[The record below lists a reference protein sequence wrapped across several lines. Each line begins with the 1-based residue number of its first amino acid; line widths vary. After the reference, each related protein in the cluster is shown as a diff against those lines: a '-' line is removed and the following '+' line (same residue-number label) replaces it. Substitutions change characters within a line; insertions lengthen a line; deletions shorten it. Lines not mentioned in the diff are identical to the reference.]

1 MVNNSS
7 NDNEKFDS
15 IRELVIRMK
24 WWFLAAIVV
33 IIVVIA
39 AIIGTHREPVQQ
51 AKTSSAYVI
60 SDEDAK
66 QIKKLVKDVVIDC
79 GTWGDDT
86 SKVNKDNADA
96 FYPNAVKYALNE
108 SRLSGEQV
116 SYAVSR
122 WDRRQLCKLD
132 YVSDMSP
139 IQNETPTPS
148 QRDAMMAYTIVSNDV
163 TISNPKDSKLYI
175 NNNSRSS
182 LTVKASWT
190 SLESGLYQVFNAKIS
205 PKAEGAGDVS
215 LTPAGWDNFSK
226 EHVFKDIEFTV
237 EKYDGKWK
245 LVKIEGDNWTKEGYV
260 NALAD
265 VVDSTDGAERIP
277 TPSEEKQQMPAGSDA
292 TNQKK
297 ENNNSSTDSN
307 TTSSSANSNASTTDS
322 NTSSNTNANTSTEST
337 NN

>member
-1 MVNNSS
+1 MVNSNN

-24 WWFLAAIVV
+24 WWFLAAIVI
-33 IIVVIA
+33 IIVVIV

-51 AKTSSAYVI
+51 AKSSSAYVI
-60 SDEDAK
+60 SDEDAT
-66 QIKKLVKDVVIDC
+66 QIKKLVKNIVIDC

-86 SKVNKDNADA
+86 SKVNKDNATD

-139 IQNETPTPS
+139 IKNSTPTPS
-148 QRDAMMAYTIVSNDV
+148 NRDAMMAYTIVSNDV
-163 TISNPKDSKLYI
+163 TISNPKDSKLYV

-182 LTVKASWT
+182 LTVQASWT
-190 SLESGLYQVFNAKIS
+190 SLESGLYQTYNATIA

-215 LTPAGWDNFSK
+215 LTPSGWDTFSK
-226 EHVFKDIEFTV
+226 EHVFKDIDFTV

-245 LVKIEGDNWTKEGYV
+245 LVKIDGDNWTKEGYV
-260 NALAD
+260 NALSD
-265 VVDSTDGAERIP
+265 VVDSTDGADRLLAPNEQ
-277 TPSEEKQQMPAGSDA
+277 KQQMPAGSDA

-297 ENNNSSTDSN
+297 DDNSGTSTDSN
-307 TTSSSANSNASTTDS
+307 STDANTNTDTN
-322 NTSSNTNANTSTEST
+322 NTDANANTDATT
-337 NN
+337 N